1 MRTTPSLRFAA
12 FAVAASLLLGGTAT
26 ANPKPPADGAG
37 GAVRA
42 TAASYVEHF
51 YPRWFTYLQNP
62 RDLAANSLTGP
73 ATMSPVFGLVVAP
86 NDDTLYVR
94 AFVDMTNGQPLI
106 LTVPSTTA
114 TYSLLTT
121 DLFGNVFTTGV
132 STERPGTY
140 ALTPPGWSGTL
151 PPGVTQIPVPLAAS
165 SWIFRADK
173 YSSDGTDMREEA
185 ERFRLNLHLA
195 TPADYQRDPSSG
207 QARVLPVIVYGA
219 KLKELAD
226 REIGR
231 APLAYLR
238 QLQRAM
244 HDRTTA
250 PLSPADQALAD
261 RFDRLFGNG
270 VDPDEADAFARGA
283 QEAHA
288 RIVRNYLTHQGPTN
302 WVHFTNVGIWTA
314 SEYLDRS
321 SISEFLQY
329 GNSRV
334 TAAYYHAFTDGSGA
348 RLDASEHG
356 YRITFPAGQLPQARR
371 FWSVTSYLP
380 KSVTLVPN
388 DAEKYV
394 VASYTPGLVTA
405 PDGSVTVYMTPKRPE
420 GVPAG
425 NWLPVPDGPFNVM
438 LRVYGPEG
446 SVADNTYVPPAVT
459 PLD

>member
-1 MRTTPSLRFAA
+1 MRATSSSRFAA
-12 FAVAASLLLGGTAT
+12 LAAAATLLLGGTAT
-26 ANPKPPADGAG
+26 ADPKPPVDGSGIA
-37 GAVRA
+37 RTTA
-42 TAASYVEHF
+42 TSYVEHF
-51 YPRWFTYLQNP
+51 YPRWFTHAQNP

-94 AFVDMTNGQPLI
+94 AFVDMTDGQPLI

-121 DLFGNVFTTGV
+121 GLFGDVFPTDV

-151 PPGVTQIPVPLAAS
+151 PPGVTRIPVPLAAS

-173 YSSDGTDMREEA
+173 YSSDGTDMRAEA

-195 TPADYQRDPSSG
+195 TLADYQRDPSSG
-207 QARVLPVIVYGA
+207 KARVLPVIVYGA

-226 REIGR
+226 REIAR
-231 APLAYLR
+231 APPAFLR

-244 HDRTTA
+244 HAPTTA
-250 PLSPADQALAD
+250 PLSPEDQALSD

-283 QEAHA
+283 QDAHA
-288 RIVRNYLTHQGPTN
+288 RIVRNYLTHRGPTN
-302 WVHFTNVGIWTA
+302 WVHFTNTGVWTP

-329 GNSRV
+329 GNSRA

-348 RLDASEHG
+348 RLDASGRG
-356 YRITFPAGQLPQARR
+356 YRITFPAGQVPEARR
-371 FWSVTSYLP
+371 FWSVTSYVP
-380 KSVTLVPN
+380 KSITLVPN

-405 PDGSVTVYMTPKRPE
+405 PDGSVTVYLTPTRPE
-420 GVPAG
+420 GVPVA
-425 NWLPVPDGPFNVM
+425 NWLPVPAGPFNAM

-446 SVADNTYVPPAVT
+446 SVADDTYVPPAVT